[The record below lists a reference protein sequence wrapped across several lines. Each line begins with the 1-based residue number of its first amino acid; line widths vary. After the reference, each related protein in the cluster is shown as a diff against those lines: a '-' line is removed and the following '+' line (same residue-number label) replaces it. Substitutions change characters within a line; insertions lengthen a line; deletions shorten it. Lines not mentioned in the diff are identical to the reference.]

1 VLCEDASTVPHSTDA
16 GQSGEGAVTQT
27 TSRRA
32 ESVAFA
38 QDAYA
43 TLTGGIGLCT
53 AT

>member
-1 VLCEDASTVPHSTDA
+1 VLCEDASTVPHSTTPGRA
-16 GQSGEGAVTQT
+16 GEGAVTQT